1 MPENKDSDWDWAE
14 FVARNNNELVATWG
28 NLANRVLSFC
38 YRNWEGRVPGI
49 DIRQLRPADRD
60 LLAYIESGLDS
71 IGRELEAVHL
81 RSALQ
86 ETMRL
91 ASLVNQY
98 LDQTAPW
105 TTLKQNRDEASLS
118 VFTALKAIDSLKV
131 LFSPF
136 LPFTCQRLHGFMG
149 YEGGLFGGSQI
160 ETVED
165 SLGEHRV
172 LRYLQP
178 TGRVAWE
185 PSQLEPGRQLNEPGP
200 LFKKLDEAVI
210 EAERARL
217 GK

>member
-1 MPENKDSDWDWAE
+1 
-14 FVARNNNELVATWG
+14 
-28 NLANRVLSFC
+28 
-38 YRNWEGRVPGI
+38 
-49 DIRQLRPADRD
+49 LRPADTD
-60 LLAYIESGLDS
+60 LLAYIESGFDS

-105 TTLKQNRDEASLS
+105 TTLRRNRDEAALS
-118 VFTALKAIDSLKV
+118 VFTALRAIDSLKV

-136 LPFTCQRLHGFMG
+136 LPFTGQRLHGFMG
-149 YEGGLFGGSQI
+149 YEGELFGESHV

-172 LRYLQP
+172 LRYLHP
-178 TGRVAWE
+178 AGGVSWG
-185 PSQLEPGRQLNEPGP
+185 PSQLEPGRRLNEPSP
-200 LFKKLDEAVI
+200 LYKKLDEAVI

-217 GK
+217 GE